1 MQCFTEFVFE
11 IFRNGPFT
19 GSITISS
26 IWKVFRTM
34 FLKQHSV
41 SIIPSVGYRMGDRQ
55 FVEALQWPAYIGR
68 SRNNFSHAVNG
79 REVHLRWV
87 PYVKIY

>member
-68 SRNNFSHAVNG
+68 TCDNIVMPVMIGKFIWQKS
-79 REVHLRWV
+79 LM
-87 PYVKIY
+87 